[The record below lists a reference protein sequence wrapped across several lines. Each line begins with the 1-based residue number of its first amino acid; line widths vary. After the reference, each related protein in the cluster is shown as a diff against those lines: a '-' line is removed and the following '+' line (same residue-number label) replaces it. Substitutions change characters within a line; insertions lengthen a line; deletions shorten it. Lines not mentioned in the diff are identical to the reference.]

1 MANEFDDYELSIEV
15 QQALLERDQ
24 PPLSKDN
31 KTTDEKIIEI
41 QNKMKIMDDSLTEII
56 LDNLS

>member
-1 MANEFDDYELSIEV
+1 MANEFDDYELSIEA

-24 PPLSKDN
+24 PPLSEGD

>member
-24 PPLSKDN
+24 PPLSEYN

>member
-1 MANEFDDYELSIEV
+1 MANEFDDYELSIEE

-24 PPLSKDN
+24 PPLSEDN

-41 QNKMKIMDDSLTEII
+41 QNKMKIIDDSLTEII

>member
-24 PPLSKDN
+24 PPLSEDN
-31 KTTDEKIIEI
+31 ETTDEKIIEI

>member
-1 MANEFDDYELSIEV
+1 MANEFDDYELNIEV

-24 PPLSKDN
+24 PPLSEGD

>member
-24 PPLSKDN
+24 PPLSEDN

>member
-1 MANEFDDYELSIEV
+1 MANEFDDYELNIEV

-24 PPLSKDN
+24 PPLSEDN
-31 KTTDEKIIEI
+31 KTTDEKIIEM

>member
-1 MANEFDDYELSIEV
+1 MANEFDDYELSIEA

-24 PPLSKDN
+24 PPLSEDN
-31 KTTDEKIIEI
+31 KTTDEKISEM

>member
-1 MANEFDDYELSIEV
+1 MANEFDDYELSIEE

-24 PPLSKDN
+24 PPLSEDN

>member
-24 PPLSKDN
+24 PPLNEND

>member
-1 MANEFDDYELSIEV
+1 MANEFDDYELSIEA
-15 QQALLERDQ
+15 QRALLERDQ
-24 PPLSKDN
+24 PPLSEDN

>member
-24 PPLSKDN
+24 PPLSEDN
-31 KTTDEKIIEI
+31 KTTTK
-41 QNKMKIMDDSLTEII
+41 KKPPAHM
-56 LDNLS
+56 

>member
-24 PPLSKDN
+24 PPLSEDN
-31 KTTDEKIIEI
+31 KTTDEKISEM

>member
-1 MANEFDDYELSIEV
+1 MANEFDDYILSIEE

-24 PPLSKDN
+24 PPLSEDN